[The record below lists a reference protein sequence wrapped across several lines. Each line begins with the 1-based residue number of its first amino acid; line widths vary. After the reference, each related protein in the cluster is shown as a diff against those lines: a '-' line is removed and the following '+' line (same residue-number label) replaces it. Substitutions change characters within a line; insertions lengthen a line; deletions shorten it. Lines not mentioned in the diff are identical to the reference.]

1 MNRCQRIIDHP
12 LFRECMDRIERAETD
27 RIFCLHGLPHLL
39 DTARIGYIF
48 ILERGLKIDK
58 ELFYAAALLHD
69 SGRYNP
75 ILDDHA
81 EASAINAELIM
92 PDCGFTAEETALV
105 ARVIRSHRINDA
117 SDDLGRVLYEADKK
131 SRLCFDCRTAAEC
144 YWENEKR
151 NNRIEV

>member
-1 MNRCQRIIDHP
+1 MERCQRIINHP
-12 LFRECMDRIERAETD
+12 LYRDCMSRIEGAESE

-58 ELFYAAALLHD
+58 ELYYAAALLHD

-75 ILDDHA
+75 IIDDHA

-92 PDCGFTAEETALV
+92 PDCGFDEEETETV
-105 ARVIRSHRINDA
+105 ARAIRSHRKGSAENE
-117 SDDLGRVLYEADKK
+117 LGAVLYEADKK
-131 SRLCFDCRTAAEC
+131 SRMCFDCRAAAEC
-144 YWENEKR
+144 YWDDEIR
-151 NNRIEV
+151 NKRIEV